1 MQPLDNLKQIK
12 KLDPDE
18 VLGSIGM
25 LGEQINQVWQEFRRV
40 KLPKGYKQVDKVL
53 VNGMGGSALG
63 AHILRSVFFDQ
74 LKVPFGVIN
83 SYKLPASLDKKTLYI
98 ISSYSGNTEEP
109 LSTLA
114 EAKRRGAKIFGIA
127 AGGKLGAWIKQG
139 KLPGYVFPPSFNPS
153 NQPRMGLG
161 YSFAAQVSL
170 LQKLGLIKI
179 SEQKK
184 KSMPALAKKFGSKFG
199 VACPLSQNPAKK
211 LAVQLQNKIPVIA
224 AAEFLAGNAHT
235 FANQINENAKTFSSY
250 FLISELNHHLLEG
263 LSFPKTNHQNL
274 FFVFFSSALYY
285 PKNQARF
292 KVTQQ
297 VLAKNKIKF
306 SNYKL
311 SASDQLDSALEMLIF
326 GSYVS
331 FYLAILNGVNPSKIP
346 WVDYFKTQLER
357 YH

>member
-1 MQPLDNLKQIK
+1 MPSLDNLQEIK
-12 KLDPDE
+12 KLDPGR
-18 VLGSIGM
+18 VLESITM
-25 LGEQINQVWQEFRRV
+25 FDRQLDQVWQEFPKV
-40 KLPKGYKQVDKVL
+40 KVPQNHKEIDKII

-83 SYKLPASLDKKTLYI
+83 SYKFPASLDKKTLYI

-109 LSTLA
+109 LSTIV
-114 EAKRRGAKIFGIA
+114 EAKKRGAKIFGIT
-127 AGGKLGAWIKQG
+127 AGGKLGSLIKQG
-139 KLPGYVFPPSFNPS
+139 KLPGYVFKPSFNPS
-153 NQPRMGLG
+153 AQPRMGLG
-161 YSFAAQVSL
+161 YSFAAQAGL

-179 SEQKK
+179 SDQKK
-184 KSMPALAKKFGSKFG
+184 KSMSVLAKKFGSRFG
-199 VACPLSQNPAKK
+199 VSRPLGQNPAKK
-211 LAVQLQNKIPVIA
+211 LALILQNKIPVIA

-263 LSFPKTNHQNL
+263 LSFPKTNQQNL
-274 FFVFFSSALYY
+274 FFIFFSSKIYH

-297 VLAKNKIKF
+297 VLTKNKIKF
-306 SNYKL
+306 FDYKL
-311 SASDQLDSALEMLIF
+311 SAADPLSAALEMLIF
-326 GSYVS
+326 GGYAS
-331 FYLAILNGVNPSKIP
+331 FYLAILNRVNPSKIP
-346 WVDYFKTQLER
+346 WVDYFKTQLKK